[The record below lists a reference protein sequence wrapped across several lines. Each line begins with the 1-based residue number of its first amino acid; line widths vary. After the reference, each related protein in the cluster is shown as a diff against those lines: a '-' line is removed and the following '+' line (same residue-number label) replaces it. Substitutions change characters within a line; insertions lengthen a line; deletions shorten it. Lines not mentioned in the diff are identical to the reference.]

1 MPRVTCASPWP
12 AFTVIFVPPPAP
24 APPQGN
30 KVFLPVDSS
39 SFIASGR
46 VLYSEIDNKDFV
58 SRFTLTPKNAVNKQP
73 TITGYPTAAFL
84 LVGNTKNG
92 LLEMYG

>member
-1 MPRVTCASPWP
+1 MPSHRGHAESHVRIPLAGIYRRV
-12 AFTVIFVPPPAP
+12 
-24 APPQGN
+24 N
-30 KVFLPVDSS
+30 
-39 SFIASGR
+39 
-46 VLYSEIDNKDFV
+46 YSEIDNKDFV